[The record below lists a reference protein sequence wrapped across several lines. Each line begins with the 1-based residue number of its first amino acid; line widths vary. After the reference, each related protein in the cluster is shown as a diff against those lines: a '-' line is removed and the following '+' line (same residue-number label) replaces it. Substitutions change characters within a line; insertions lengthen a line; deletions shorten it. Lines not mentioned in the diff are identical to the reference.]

1 MAFREGLLFFP
12 STDQFKFQHSFVF
25 GGFCKNAAFGFF
37 SVFSAQSQFSRSSE
51 SSDHNPEAS
60 YTAWKSAAVFSAA
73 VDADVRK
80 MQWSSLLEGEQC
92 HITAMARR
100 VTCIRAHASRSVAVG
115 QKPFLLRTN
124 PHLLTHLLFFSA
136 YL

>member
-37 SVFSAQSQFSRSSE
+37 SVFSAQSRSSE

-80 MQWSSLLEGEQC
+80 MQ
-92 HITAMARR
+92 
-100 VTCIRAHASRSVAVG
+100 
-115 QKPFLLRTN
+115 
-124 PHLLTHLLFFSA
+124 
-136 YL
+136 

>member
-73 VDADVRK
+73 VIADVRK
-80 MQWSSLLEGEQC
+80 MQ
-92 HITAMARR
+92 
-100 VTCIRAHASRSVAVG
+100 
-115 QKPFLLRTN
+115 
-124 PHLLTHLLFFSA
+124 
-136 YL
+136 